1 MGWVW
6 LHEINFPLVE
16 ASNESLS
23 LSIVAEEDLLSV
35 QECFQGWLNRPKI
48 SDEDC
53 DIA

>member
-23 LSIVAEEDLLSV
+23 LSIVAEEDHTVSPGMFSGV
-35 QECFQGWLNRPKI
+35 AEQAKNFR
-48 SDEDC
+48 
-53 DIA
+53 